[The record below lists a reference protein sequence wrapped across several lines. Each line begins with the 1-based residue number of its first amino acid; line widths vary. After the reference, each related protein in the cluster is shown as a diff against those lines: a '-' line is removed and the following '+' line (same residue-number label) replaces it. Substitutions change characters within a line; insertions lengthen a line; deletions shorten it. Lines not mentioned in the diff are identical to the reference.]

1 MMAPRRSPAAVTGVL
16 LGHGAL
22 LWLLMQAAPLRETWV
37 QVAPLVV
44 SLVASETPPAP
55 HPPQPMK
62 LAAPTAPVA
71 PAAPVPFVVVADAPP
86 APMPAAPTP
95 APTPVAA
102 PVTLVLTPSSPAS
115 APAQA
120 QAAAPKTMPAD
131 AVRYLV
137 PPAPAYPLL
146 SRRLRETG
154 TVLLQVLVDADGRP
168 SQVRLLRSSG
178 FERLDLA
185 AVDAMRRARF
195 KPHLDNGV
203 AQAVWAPAPIVFE
216 L

>member
-1 MMAPRRSPAAVTGVL
+1 MTGVL

-22 LWLLMQAAPLRETWV
+22 LWVLMHAAPLRETWV

-44 SLVASETPPAP
+44 SLVTSEVPPAP
-55 HPPQPMK
+55 PAPSLPQPLK
-62 LAAPTAPVA
+62 PAAPTAP
-71 PAAPVPFVVVADAPP
+71 AAPLPFIVVADAPP
-86 APMPAAPTP
+86 APAAPAELP
-95 APTPVAA
+95 APRPVSA
-102 PVTLVLTPSSPAS
+102 PVVVALAPPAPPAS

-120 QAAAPKTMPAD
+120 AQPRTVPAD

-146 SRRLRETG
+146 SRRLHETG

-168 SQVRLLRSSG
+168 SQVQLLRSSG

-195 KPHLDNGV
+195 KPYIDKGV